1 MRGAGARVMS
11 RALATAGG
19 FGPPRTL
26 GASSLASRF
35 GRRRVPVG
43 VRPAPSLVRATDDV
57 GTSFASAAAAS
68 SSSASPRPPPPTE
81 GEVVDVE
88 CTALAFGGRGVCKL
102 PDSGFVLFCER
113 AVPGERVRA
122 EVSRVKKGG
131 RFADAIKLETLRA
144 SPARVDPPCPHFH
157 RCGGCTWQDL
167 AYDAQLELK
176 RGQVVDV
183 AARFAKMPPDDAERV
198 TGACLP
204 SPRIERYRNKMEF
217 AFAPGANPGE
227 AARVGLRPRG
237 DHDGIVELGAP
248 RDDAP
253 GSPPLGCLLQTET
266 GDAVVA
272 AVASHLG
279 EHPGARECLPAFD
292 RRTGEGVLRS
302 LTVRVFGDAAMVEIA
317 AATGGASGSAAAA
330 ALKAL
335 ADDVADRVP
344 AVTSVV
350 LTPVASEPEL
360 RRADGRR
367 QAWVK
372 GGQGRSRIKGQGV
385 GRRKR
390 AKSEGGE
397 THEGSAAEPG
407 DAAAVSD
414 GPSVVLRG
422 ARTIPATLRGVRFE
436 LSAAS
441 FFQTNA
447 FQTERLA
454 AAVTRAC
461 GFSGARTETVLDLFC
476 GVGAL
481 GLSVAAEAKAVRG
494 WDIVP
499 EAVAD
504 ANAAAKAN
512 GIANAE
518 FEVADL
524 HRARRALESQRRT
537 CPERAAGSERTP
549 PATTKTTKTTFESHP
564 DVVIVDPAR
573 AGMDA
578 TLVRLLREIG
588 APRIVYVSCNPAT
601 QARDAARLAGD
612 GDEGGGGGA
621 GSAGLPRYEMAS
633 LEPVDMFPHTP
644 HVETVAVFLRKEE
657 EEGSDSSRQPGGR

>member
-1 MRGAGARVMS
+1 MS

-19 FGPPRTL
+19 FGPLRTL

-176 RGQVVDV
+176 RAQVVDV

-279 EHPGARECLPAFD
+279 EHPGARECLPRLTAEP
-292 RRTGEGVLRS
+292 RGVS
-302 LTVRVFGDAAMVEIA
+302 
-317 AATGGASGSAAAA
+317 GASLYASSAMP
-330 ALKAL
+330 
-335 ADDVADRVP
+335 RWSRSP
-344 AVTSVV
+344 Q
-350 LTPVASEPEL
+350 
-360 RRADGRR
+360 RRAGRP
-367 QAWVK
+367 APP
-372 GGQGRSRIKGQGV
+372 
-385 GRRKR
+385 RR
-390 AKSEGGE
+390 
-397 THEGSAAEPG
+397 
-407 DAAAVSD
+407 
-414 GPSVVLRG
+414 
-422 ARTIPATLRGVRFE
+422 
-436 LSAAS
+436 
-441 FFQTNA
+441 
-447 FQTERLA
+447 
-454 AAVTRAC
+454 
-461 GFSGARTETVLDLFC
+461 
-476 GVGAL
+476 
-481 GLSVAAEAKAVRG
+481 
-494 WDIVP
+494 
-499 EAVAD
+499 
-504 ANAAAKAN
+504 
-512 GIANAE
+512 
-518 FEVADL
+518 
-524 HRARRALESQRRT
+524 
-537 CPERAAGSERTP
+537 
-549 PATTKTTKTTFESHP
+549 
-564 DVVIVDPAR
+564 
-573 AGMDA
+573 
-578 TLVRLLREIG
+578 
-588 APRIVYVSCNPAT
+588 PR
-601 QARDAARLAGD
+601 
-612 GDEGGGGGA
+612 
-621 GSAGLPRYEMAS
+621 
-633 LEPVDMFPHTP
+633 
-644 HVETVAVFLRKEE
+644 
-657 EEGSDSSRQPGGR
+657 